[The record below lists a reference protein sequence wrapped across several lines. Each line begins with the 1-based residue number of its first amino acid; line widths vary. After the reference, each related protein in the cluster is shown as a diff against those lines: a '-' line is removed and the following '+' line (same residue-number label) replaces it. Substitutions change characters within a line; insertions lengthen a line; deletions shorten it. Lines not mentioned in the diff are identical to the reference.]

1 MTGAIR
7 DKTANAR
14 NLIAG
19 LAENDIG
26 IARRNGAWMVI
37 PAASGNSEGHG
48 AEKGLVEELI
58 SLGFLTE
65 QAGRA
70 LPSDR
75 GLRFAGRDR
84 RSGSHAPAKAEACK
98 PPPRSNAAV
107 APESPLEW
115 LRRRKGADGRSL
127 IGRAAFE
134 AGEKLRSE
142 YTRAGLMPRMG
153 ADLTGNVPGKGR
165 RAGARGPAMM
175 MDAALD
181 ARDRVNKALEAVG
194 SEMSGLLVDVCCHL
208 KSLGDVERERGWPKR
223 SAKVVLEM
231 GLARLARHYGMVEEA
246 RGRARRGT
254 IERWGSEDYR
264 PGIE

>member
-1 MTGAIR
+1 
-7 DKTANAR
+7 
-14 NLIAG
+14 
-19 LAENDIG
+19 
-26 IARRNGAWMVI
+26 
-37 PAASGNSEGHG
+37 
-48 AEKGLVEELI
+48 
-58 SLGFLTE
+58 
-65 QAGRA
+65 
-70 LPSDR
+70 
-75 GLRFAGRDR
+75 
-84 RSGSHAPAKAEACK
+84 
-98 PPPRSNAAV
+98 
-107 APESPLEW
+107 
-115 LRRRKGADGRSL
+115 
-127 IGRAAFE
+127 
-134 AGEKLRSE
+134 
-142 YTRAGLMPRMG
+142 
-153 ADLTGNVPGKGR
+153 
-165 RAGARGPAMM
+165 MM